1 MALYLVQHGI
11 SLPRDQ
17 DPKQGL
23 SETGIAQVQRI
34 ANVARD
40 YQIAV
45 AAIHHSGKK
54 RACQTAEI
62 FAEVLVPK
70 NGLREINGLR
80 PLDDVTA
87 LAQNLRS
94 DTNIML
100 VGHLPFMER
109 LVSFL
114 TTGDIDRRVFKF
126 QNGGIVC
133 LDQDPENQ
141 SWYIKWT
148 LMPNID

>member
-11 SLPRDQ
+11 SLPKEK
-17 DPKQGL
+17 DPEQGL

-34 ANVARD
+34 ANVARG
-40 YQIAV
+40 YQIPV

-54 RACQTAEI
+54 RACRTAEI
-62 FAEVLVPK
+62 FAEALVPK
-70 NGLREINGLR
+70 DGIREINGLR

-87 LAQNLRS
+87 LAQNLLS

-114 TTGDIDRRVFKF
+114 TTGNVDCRVFKF

-133 LDQDPENQ
+133 LDQDSENRT
-141 SWYIKWT
+141 WYIKWT

>member
-1 MALYLVQHGI
+1 MAIYLVQHGI
-11 SLPRDQ
+11 NLPKEQ
-17 DPKQGL
+17 DPEQGL

-45 AAIHHSGKK
+45 AVIHHSGKK
-54 RACQTAEI
+54 RASQTAEI
-62 FAEVLVPK
+62 FAEALLPK
-70 NGLREINGLR
+70 DGIREINGLR

-133 LDQDPENQ
+133 LDQDSENR